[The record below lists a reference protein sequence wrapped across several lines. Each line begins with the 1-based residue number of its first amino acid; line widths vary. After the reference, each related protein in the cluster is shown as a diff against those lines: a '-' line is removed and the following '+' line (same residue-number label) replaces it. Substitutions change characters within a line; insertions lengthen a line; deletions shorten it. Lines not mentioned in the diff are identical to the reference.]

1 MAVGVFDSGLGGLT
15 VLNAVTKRLPDVPFV
30 YFGDNAHAP
39 YGVRDAND
47 VYNLT
52 TAAVSRLWDEGCDLV
67 ILACNTASAAALRRM
82 QESWM
87 PTDKRVLG
95 VFVPL
100 IEALTERNWGD
111 NSPPRE
117 VAVKNV
123 ALFATPSTVASRAFQ
138 RELAFRA
145 IGVDVEAQ
153 ACGGVVD
160 AIEDGDMILA
170 DALVRS
176 HVDALHRKMP
186 NPEAAIL
193 GCTHYPLMADAF
205 QSALGDHVKVYSQA
219 DIVAESL
226 ADYLTRH
233 PKMIGTGTT
242 SKFLTTGDAARV
254 SSRATQFLKR
264 QITFEK
270 A

>member
-1 MAVGVFDSGLGGLT
+1 MAVGIFDSGLGGLT
-15 VLNAVTKRLPDVPFV
+15 VLDAVTKRLPDVPFV

-39 YGVRDAND
+39 YGVRDADD

-52 TAAVSRLWDEGCDLV
+52 TAAVERMWDAGCDLV

-82 QESWM
+82 QESWI

-100 IEALTERNWGD
+100 IEALTERSWGD

-117 VAVKNV
+117 VAVKHV
-123 ALFATPSTVASRAFQ
+123 ALFATPATVASRAFQ

-160 AIEDGDMILA
+160 AIEEGDMILA
-170 DALVRS
+170 EALVQS
-176 HVDALHRKMP
+176 HVDALKRKMP
-186 NPEAAIL
+186 KPEAAIL
-193 GCTHYPLMADAF
+193 GCTHYPLMHEAF
-205 QSALGDHVKVYSQA
+205 QEALGPEVAVYSQA
-219 DIVAESL
+219 NLVAESL
-226 ADYLTRH
+226 ADYLERH
-233 PKMIGTGTT
+233 PKMIGEGEE
-242 SKFLTTGDAARV
+242 SLFLTTGDPAKV
-254 SSRATQFLKR
+254 SSRATQFLRRK
-264 QITFEK
+264 ITFEK